1 LSWCYRYNISLGT
14 AAGLGYLHE
23 GCRRRIIH
31 RDIKTANI
39 LLTEDFEAQLAGQ
52 LAIKDAT
59 GFHSATFDEKEKK
72 ATFVYLN
79 FDDRGKL
86 AKGQK
91 IVDVYVD

>member
-1 LSWCYRYNISLGT
+1 MKIVKGIQMSVFAT
-14 AAGLGYLHE
+14 
-23 GCRRRIIH
+23 
-31 RDIKTANI
+31 D
-39 LLTEDFEAQLAGQ
+39 TEDFEAQLAGQ

-59 GFHSATFDEKEKK
+59 SFHSATFDEKEKK

>member
-1 LSWCYRYNISLGT
+1 MKIVKGIQMSVFST
-14 AAGLGYLHE
+14 
-23 GCRRRIIH
+23 
-31 RDIKTANI
+31 D
-39 LLTEDFEAQLAGQ
+39 TEDFKAQVMGQ
-52 LAIKDAT
+52 IAIKDAT

>member
-1 LSWCYRYNISLGT
+1 MKIVKGIQMSVFT
-14 AAGLGYLHE
+14 T
-23 GCRRRIIH
+23 
-31 RDIKTANI
+31 D
-39 LLTEDFEAQLAGQ
+39 TEDFEAQLAGQ

>member
-1 LSWCYRYNISLGT
+1 MKIVKGIQMSVFVT
-14 AAGLGYLHE
+14 
-23 GCRRRIIH
+23 
-31 RDIKTANI
+31 D
-39 LLTEDFEAQLAGQ
+39 TEDFEAQLAGQ

-59 GFHSATFDEKEKK
+59 GFHSATFDKKEKK

-79 FDDRGKL
+79 FDERGKL